1 MKKVE
6 RAAAAAVLALAAI
19 ATCAQPAS
27 GAGPGPHGPGAAG
40 SAPMGGPRWG
50 SDNTSGWSMM
60 SPQERQEH
68 QARMSAMK
76 AYDECKSYRDEHN
89 RQMVERAKQQGR
101 SAPAQPRRDACAGLK
116 Q

>member
-1 MKKVE
+1 MNKIQC
-6 RAAAAAVLALAAI
+6 AAVAAVLALASM

-27 GAGPGPHGPGAAG
+27 GAAPGPHGPRASD

-50 SDNTSGWSMM
+50 SDATSGWSMM

-76 AYDECKSYRDEHN
+76 TYDECKTYRDEHH
-89 RQMVERAKQQGR
+89 RQMVERAKEQGG